1 MITSISTNEKARSC
15 PLFIVWLLWL
25 FLSRTV
31 KKCQDLSKTVRNCQK
46 RSRTVKNCQ
55 KLSRTVKN
63 CQKRPRTVTNCQE
76 LSKTVKNC
84 QEMSKTVKNCQK
96 RSRSVKNGQEVS
108 KTVKNCQKL
117 SIPVFLN
124 RIFYFPTAYGRLLP
138 YVELTMYV
146 NCKTTCCS
154 TSTCVK
160 QTETGS
166 YSQGIKDIIQI
177 ILI

>member
-31 KKCQDLSKTVRNCQK
+31 KNCQDLSKTVKNGQELSKTAKNCHKLSQ
-46 RSRTVKNCQ
+46 TVKNCQ
-55 KLSRTVKN
+55 TLSRTVKN
-63 CQKRPRTVTNCQE
+63 
-76 LSKTVKNC
+76 
-84 QEMSKTVKNCQK
+84 
-96 RSRSVKNGQEVS
+96 GQEYS

-124 RIFYFPTAYGRLLP
+124 RIFSFPTAYGRLLP

-146 NCKTTCCS
+146 NCKTTCRS

-166 YSQGIKDIIQI
+166 YSQGIKDIIQT